1 MQNSMAVC
9 PNVRVLYPAKT
20 AFKAA
25 LSARPIST
33 ATYLDSYTH
42 RETMAD
48 EDTKDITESAPAPEV
63 EPVSK
68 KLRIALAL
76 MRRAP
81 ATQDLNDSA
90 TRTRNASTA
99 RHHRETRPFKRCL
112 DSAELPARDA
122 VPKKRK
128 SPQVQAPDAAD
139 VAAAL
144 KANDDVQNAM
154 HVQSLPI
161 RAYLDTTVVP
171 VLLDGM
177 SALVKER
184 PPNPVEWLATYLIK
198 NNPQG
203 STNHQA

>member
-1 MQNSMAVC
+1 MAG
-9 PNVRVLYPAKT
+9 R
-20 AFKAA
+20 
-25 LSARPIST
+25 
-33 ATYLDSYTH
+33 ATPS
-42 RETMAD
+42 
-48 EDTKDITESAPAPEV
+48 PP
-63 EPVSK
+63 P
-68 KLRIALAL
+68 
-76 MRRAP
+76 
-81 ATQDLNDSA
+81 
-90 TRTRNASTA
+90 RTRMKHAAKPRKN
-99 RHHRETRPFKRCL
+99 RRPHT
-112 DSAELPARDA
+112 
-122 VPKKRK
+122 
-128 SPQVQAPDAAD
+128 QVQAPDPAD

>member
-1 MQNSMAVC
+1 
-9 PNVRVLYPAKT
+9 
-20 AFKAA
+20 
-25 LSARPIST
+25 
-33 ATYLDSYTH
+33 
-42 RETMAD
+42 MAD
-48 EDTKDITESAPAPEV
+48 DEKPTDITESAPAPEV
-63 EPVSK
+63 VRP
-68 KLRIALAL
+68 
-76 MRRAP
+76 RRTFVEAP
-81 ATQDLNDSA
+81 RETAK
-90 TRTRNASTA
+90 TRRCETA
-99 RHHRETRPFKRCL
+99 RNMRNTHLRALHERP
-112 DSAELPARDA
+112 RDA
-122 VPKKRK
+122 AAAATKHTHEHAAKPRKKRR
-128 SPQVQAPDAAD
+128 PHTQVQAPDPAD

>member
-1 MQNSMAVC
+1 MRNG
-9 PNVRVLYPAKT
+9 PGDGR
-20 AFKAA
+20 AA
-25 LSARPIST
+25 PSPRRNT
-33 ATYLDSYTH
+33 
-42 RETMAD
+42 R
-48 EDTKDITESAPAPEV
+48 
-63 EPVSK
+63 
-68 KLRIALAL
+68 
-76 MRRAP
+76 RRAAARELYIRATPSLRRKPP
-81 ATQDLNDSA
+81 A
-90 TRTRNASTA
+90 
-99 RHHRETRPFKRCL
+99 
-112 DSAELPARDA
+112 
-122 VPKKRK
+122 
-128 SPQVQAPDAAD
+128 QVQAPDPAD

>member
-1 MQNSMAVC
+1 M
-9 PNVRVLYPAKT
+9 RRRR
-20 AFKAA
+20 
-25 LSARPIST
+25 ARP
-33 ATYLDSYTH
+33 
-42 RETMAD
+42 
-48 EDTKDITESAPAPEV
+48 P
-63 EPVSK
+63 
-68 KLRIALAL
+68 
-76 MRRAP
+76 RRAAAKP
-81 ATQDLNDSA
+81 PGHEKRPRRRPRDAVAATERHAETPRHASA
-90 TRTRNASTA
+90 TRYDENR
-99 RHHRETRPFKRCL
+99 RPV
-112 DSAELPARDA
+112 A
-122 VPKKRK
+122 
-128 SPQVQAPDAAD
+128 QVQAPDPAD

>member
-1 MQNSMAVC
+1 MAG
-9 PNVRVLYPAKT
+9 R
-20 AFKAA
+20 
-25 LSARPIST
+25 
-33 ATYLDSYTH
+33 ATPSPRRNTRL
-42 RETMAD
+42 
-48 EDTKDITESAPAPEV
+48 APA
-63 EPVSK
+63 
-68 KLRIALAL
+68 
-76 MRRAP
+76 RREG
-81 ATQDLNDSA
+81 TKN
-90 TRTRNASTA
+90 R
-99 RHHRETRPFKRCL
+99 RPHT
-112 DSAELPARDA
+112 
-122 VPKKRK
+122 
-128 SPQVQAPDAAD
+128 QVQAPDPAD

>member
-1 MQNSMAVC
+1 MG
-9 PNVRVLYPAKT
+9 RRR
-20 AFKAA
+20 
-25 LSARPIST
+25 ARPPRD
-33 ATYLDSYTH
+33 AAAKPPGH
-42 RETMAD
+42 EKR
-48 EDTKDITESAPAPEV
+48 PR
-63 EPVSK
+63 
-68 KLRIALAL
+68 LR
-76 MRRAP
+76 P
-81 ATQDLNDSA
+81 
-90 TRTRNASTA
+90 
-99 RHHRETRPFKRCL
+99 
-112 DSAELPARDA
+112 RDA
-122 VPKKRK
+122 VADGTTRGNATARERYAIRRRTAAPVA
-128 SPQVQAPDAAD
+128 QVQAPDPAD

>member
-1 MQNSMAVC
+1 MN
-9 PNVRVLYPAKT
+9 T
-20 AFKAA
+20 
-25 LSARPIST
+25 
-33 ATYLDSYTH
+33 
-42 RETMAD
+42 
-48 EDTKDITESAPAPEV
+48 
-63 EPVSK
+63 
-68 KLRIALAL
+68 
-76 MRRAP
+76 
-81 ATQDLNDSA
+81 
-90 TRTRNASTA
+90 TRTHNKNR
-99 RHHRETRPFKRCL
+99 RPHT
-112 DSAELPARDA
+112 
-122 VPKKRK
+122 
-128 SPQVQAPDAAD
+128 QVQAPDPAD

>member
-1 MQNSMAVC
+1 M
-9 PNVRVLYPAKT
+9 
-20 AFKAA
+20 
-25 LSARPIST
+25 
-33 ATYLDSYTH
+33 
-42 RETMAD
+42 
-48 EDTKDITESAPAPEV
+48 APA
-63 EPVSK
+63 
-68 KLRIALAL
+68 
-76 MRRAP
+76 RRAAAKKN
-81 ATQDLNDSA
+81 ATVA
-90 TRTRNASTA
+90 
-99 RHHRETRPFKRCL
+99 
-112 DSAELPARDA
+112 
-122 VPKKRK
+122 
-128 SPQVQAPDAAD
+128 QVQAPDPAD

>member
-1 MQNSMAVC
+1 MRRR
-9 PNVRVLYPAKT
+9 PPRAKT
-20 AFKAA
+20 
-25 LSARPIST
+25 RR
-33 ATYLDSYTH
+33 
-42 RETMAD
+42 RETARD
-48 EDTKDITESAPAPEV
+48 
-63 EPVSK
+63 
-68 KLRIALAL
+68 LRNGPGLRP
-76 MRRAP
+76 RRAVAATEHTQTRRGTRAIRATPSLRPKPP
-81 ATQDLNDSA
+81 A
-90 TRTRNASTA
+90 
-99 RHHRETRPFKRCL
+99 
-112 DSAELPARDA
+112 
-122 VPKKRK
+122 
-128 SPQVQAPDAAD
+128 QVQAPDPAD

-177 SALVKER
+177 RALVAER

>member
-1 MQNSMAVC
+1 MRNG
-9 PNVRVLYPAKT
+9 PGYGR
-20 AFKAA
+20 AA
-25 LSARPIST
+25 PSPR
-33 ATYLDSYTH
+33 
-42 RETMAD
+42 RN
-48 EDTKDITESAPAPEV
+48 DTQKRHGTRA
-63 EPVSK
+63 
-68 KLRIALAL
+68 LRDTPTN
-76 MRRAP
+76 R
-81 ATQDLNDSA
+81 
-90 TRTRNASTA
+90 
-99 RHHRETRPFKRCL
+99 RPF
-112 DSAELPARDA
+112 A
-122 VPKKRK
+122 
-128 SPQVQAPDAAD
+128 QVQAPDPAD

>member
-1 MQNSMAVC
+1 MAG
-9 PNVRVLYPAKT
+9 R
-20 AFKAA
+20 
-25 LSARPIST
+25 
-33 ATYLDSYTH
+33 ATPSPPPRNTH
-42 RETMAD
+42 
-48 EDTKDITESAPAPEV
+48 
-63 EPVSK
+63 
-68 KLRIALAL
+68 
-76 MRRAP
+76 
-81 ATQDLNDSA
+81 
-90 TRTRNASTA
+90 
-99 RHHRETRPFKRCL
+99 ETRRE
-112 DSAELPARDA
+112 AA
-122 VPKKRK
+122 KK
-128 SPQVQAPDAAD
+128 PPPVAQVQAPDPAD

>member
-1 MQNSMAVC
+1 
-9 PNVRVLYPAKT
+9 
-20 AFKAA
+20 
-25 LSARPIST
+25 
-33 ATYLDSYTH
+33 
-42 RETMAD
+42 MAD
-48 EDTKDITESAPAPEV
+48 DEKPTDITESAPAPEAPRQRDNNQAAPR
-63 EPVSK
+63 ETAET
-68 KLRIALAL
+68 RRRETARN
-76 MRRAP
+76 MRNTLHGPPRDAVA
-81 ATQDLNDSA
+81 ATERHAETPRHASA
-90 TRTRNASTA
+90 TRYAEETA
-99 RHHRETRPFKRCL
+99 APV
-112 DSAELPARDA
+112 A
-122 VPKKRK
+122 
-128 SPQVQAPDAAD
+128 QVQAPDPAD

>member
-1 MQNSMAVC
+1 MSSWAVG
-9 PNVRVLYPAKT
+9 VWL
-20 AFKAA
+20 
-25 LSARPIST
+25 
-33 ATYLDSYTH
+33 
-42 RETMAD
+42 
-48 EDTKDITESAPAPEV
+48 
-63 EPVSK
+63 
-68 KLRIALAL
+68 
-76 MRRAP
+76 RAP
-81 ATQDLNDSA
+81 LAVTG
-90 TRTRNASTA
+90 RVGST
-99 RHHRETRPFKRCL
+99 PF
-112 DSAELPARDA
+112 
-122 VPKKRK
+122 
-128 SPQVQAPDAAD
+128 
-139 VAAAL
+139 AAAL

>member
-1 MQNSMAVC
+1 MAG
-9 PNVRVLYPAKT
+9 R
-20 AFKAA
+20 
-25 LSARPIST
+25 
-33 ATYLDSYTH
+33 ATPS
-42 RETMAD
+42 
-48 EDTKDITESAPAPEV
+48 P
-63 EPVSK
+63 
-68 KLRIALAL
+68 
-76 MRRAP
+76 RR
-81 ATQDLNDSA
+81 N
-90 TRTRNASTA
+90 
-99 RHHRETRPFKRCL
+99 TRPT
-112 DSAELPARDA
+112 AAGTHAQHTHHAAP
-122 VPKKRK
+122 
-128 SPQVQAPDAAD
+128 PQVQAPDPAD

>member
-1 MQNSMAVC
+1 MRNGC
-9 PNVRVLYPAKT
+9 GR
-20 AFKAA
+20 AA
-25 LSARPIST
+25 PSPRRNHTQKRRGTRAIAIR
-33 ATYLDSYTH
+33 
-42 RETMAD
+42 RRRD
-48 EDTKDITESAPAPEV
+48 ENRHS
-63 EPVSK
+63 
-68 KLRIALAL
+68 
-76 MRRAP
+76 RA
-81 ATQDLNDSA
+81 
-90 TRTRNASTA
+90 
-99 RHHRETRPFKRCL
+99 
-112 DSAELPARDA
+112 
-122 VPKKRK
+122 
-128 SPQVQAPDAAD
+128 QVQAPDPAD

>member
-1 MQNSMAVC
+1 MAGRAT
-9 PNVRVLYPAKT
+9 PTPSPRNTRIKT
-20 AFKAA
+20 
-25 LSARPIST
+25 R
-33 ATYLDSYTH
+33 
-42 RETMAD
+42 REGT
-48 EDTKDITESAPAPEV
+48 
-63 EPVSK
+63 
-68 KLRIALAL
+68 
-76 MRRAP
+76 
-81 ATQDLNDSA
+81 
-90 TRTRNASTA
+90 
-99 RHHRETRPFKRCL
+99 
-112 DSAELPARDA
+112 
-122 VPKKRK
+122 KKRR
-128 SPQVQAPDAAD
+128 PRAQVQAPDPAD

>member
-1 MQNSMAVC
+1 MDG
-9 PNVRVLYPAKT
+9 R
-20 AFKAA
+20 
-25 LSARPIST
+25 
-33 ATYLDSYTH
+33 ATPSQRRNTCV
-42 RETMAD
+42 
-48 EDTKDITESAPAPEV
+48 APA
-63 EPVSK
+63 
-68 KLRIALAL
+68 
-76 MRRAP
+76 RREG
-81 ATQDLNDSA
+81 T
-90 TRTRNASTA
+90 
-99 RHHRETRPFKRCL
+99 
-112 DSAELPARDA
+112 
-122 VPKKRK
+122 KKRR
-128 SPQVQAPDAAD
+128 PRVQVQAPDPAD

>member
-1 MQNSMAVC
+1 MPS
-9 PNVRVLYPAKT
+9 P
-20 AFKAA
+20 
-25 LSARPIST
+25 
-33 ATYLDSYTH
+33 
-42 RETMAD
+42 
-48 EDTKDITESAPAPEV
+48 
-63 EPVSK
+63 
-68 KLRIALAL
+68 LRC
-76 MRRAP
+76 RR
-81 ATQDLNDSA
+81 DG
-90 TRTRNASTA
+90 
-99 RHHRETRPFKRCL
+99 TRPT
-112 DSAELPARDA
+112 AAPVA
-122 VPKKRK
+122 
-128 SPQVQAPDAAD
+128 QVQAPDPAD